1 MRFSEFLL
9 AAPAVLALAAWQPCA
24 VAQDAQDFVYT
35 DEEGHLVL
43 RFAGARPG
51 SLDASQIE
59 EIVNV
64 HLSTMVHDRLRAD
77 SLFEA
82 EPVDAQW
89 ASRLEPRIE
98 RHVTE
103 TAPEFTSITVEC
115 RSASCRL
122 VLEHE
127 STWSVS
133 AHQALMETAQ
143 RVIRSFIEADSAG
156 FKHVFLIAGHYQEP
170 ESPYTKVFMRRARDQ
185 GTKQGQP
192 PGG

>member
-1 MRFSEFLL
+1 MRFSEFLV
-9 AAPAVLALAAWQPCA
+9 AASMALALAAWQPGA
-24 VAQDAQDFVYT
+24 AAQEAREFVYT
-35 DEEGHLVL
+35 DDEGHLVL

-98 RHVTE
+98 RHVADS
-103 TAPEFTSITVEC
+103 APEFTSISVEC

-127 STWSVS
+127 RTWSVS
-133 AHQALMETAQ
+133 AHQTMMDTAQ
-143 RVIRSFIEADSAG
+143 RALRSFIEAEADG
-156 FKHVFLIAGHYQEP
+156 FEHVFLIAGHYQEP
-170 ESPYTKVFMRRARDQ
+170 ERPYTKVFMRRAGDQ
-185 GTKQGQP
+185 GTKKGQP